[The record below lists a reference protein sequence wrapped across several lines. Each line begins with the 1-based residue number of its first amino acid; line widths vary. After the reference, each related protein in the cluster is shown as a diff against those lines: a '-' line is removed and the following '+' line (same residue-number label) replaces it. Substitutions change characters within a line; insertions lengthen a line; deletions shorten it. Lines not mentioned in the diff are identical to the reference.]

1 MGYRLIKPHKT
12 VYKPRALTSYL
23 PSSGASGFPNFRLF
37 RMIPRL
43 VRLGFAALLASA
55 TLATRAQT
63 PTAAPAVAPVSTPAT
78 PLVHPT
84 GGPDEELVTLK
95 LPDADIDTVL
105 TSLEALTGR
114 TVLRPAALQTATYN
128 FKTPK
133 PMPKSEVVLALETVL
148 MLNGISVAPQGDKFL
163 VVTQL
168 INAKSSAP
176 EMLTGSAFDQLPSG
190 KIATKLF
197 QLDFLRVNDLQP
209 LLQSVLNPQ
218 LLGFVPLPTANAA
231 LVTDSVS
238 NLQRLELLLKSLD
251 KPVTAGMTPKF
262 YQLHSAKAADVVT
275 RLRTIFQPLQV
286 QLGSTTTYNS
296 DDRTNQIILISDPR
310 QYPLFDNVIA
320 KLDDTAAEPDI
331 HNEVIYLKNAVA
343 TDLVTVVTQ
352 LVSGQIAAA
361 QRANAQ
367 NVRLN
372 QGISPAASVTPPG
385 VNPAIPGPSGATPP
399 VNPAVSSVLEGA
411 NIPNSNAF
419 SSLASAFADKRS
431 NSIVVTGTSQDIRLI
446 RQVIDKLDIIL
457 PQVRIEVVVAEVTLD
472 DQATSGISAL
482 GLQVTGD
489 KLVGF
494 TMSGPGMGITGA
506 AGGSSFVAINRI
518 NGNYDLAGIVNLT
531 TTPRKSNSTILTV
544 PSVVTSHG
552 NQAKFFDGET
562 RPVVTGTTS
571 TPSAAGTATTSSQ
584 VTQQQIGTTLTVTP
598 FIGND
603 GSVQLNL
610 VQDVS
615 DVTGTVTVDGN
626 TQYVIGDRSTTQY
639 VTARTGEI
647 IVLGGYRKK
656 IQSKGS
662 SRLGPIAFIGDLF
675 GTRTRDD
682 KHQELIFFLRPTI
695 LTNSPSDNAETMRR
709 VDSLPTRD
717 EIRHEIDPNYVAP
730 KQSLLRKI
738 LPK

>member
-1 MGYRLIKPHKT
+1 
-12 VYKPRALTSYL
+12 
-23 PSSGASGFPNFRLF
+23 
-37 RMIPRL
+37 MIPRL
-43 VRLGFAALLASA
+43 VRFGLAALLALTALVARAQPPAPAAPSSA
-55 TLATRAQT
+55 TV
-63 PTAAPAVAPVSTPAT
+63 APAN
-78 PLVHPT
+78 
-84 GGPDEELVTLK
+84 PDDELVSLK

-148 MLNGISVAPQGDKFL
+148 ALNGISVAPQGDKFL

-168 INAKSSAP
+168 QNARTSTP
-176 EMLTGSAFDQLPSG
+176 EMLTGSAFDQPASG
-190 KIATKLF
+190 KIAAKLF
-197 QLDFLRVNDLQP
+197 QLEFLRVNDLMP
-209 LLQSVLNPQ
+209 LLQGVLNPA
-218 LLGFVPLPTANAA
+218 LLGSVALPTANAV
-231 LVTDSVS
+231 LVTDSIS
-238 NLQRLELLLKSLD
+238 NLQRLELLLKGLD

-275 RLRTIFQPLQV
+275 RLRSIFQGTLQQ
-286 QLGSTTTYNS
+286 QLGQATTYNS

-310 QYPLFDNVIA
+310 QYPLFDNLIA

-343 TDLVTVVTQ
+343 TDLVTVITQ

-361 QRANAQ
+361 QRANAL

-372 QGISPAASVTPPG
+372 QGLGQSANVGQPAA
-385 VNPAIPGPSGATPP
+385 
-399 VNPAVSSVLEGA
+399 NPAVPGAPAITTPPSLAGALEGM
-411 NIPNSNAF
+411 NLPNSNAF

-431 NSIVVTGTSQDIRLI
+431 NSIIVTGTSQDVRLI
-446 RQVIDKLDIIL
+446 REVIDKLDIIL
-457 PQVRIEVVVAEVTLD
+457 AQVRIEVVIAEVTLD
-472 DQATSGISAL
+472 DAASTGISAL
-482 GLQVTGD
+482 GLQVSGD

-494 TMSGPGMGITGA
+494 NGSGPGFGVSGTAGSTTDFATITRN
-506 AGGSSFVAINRI
+506 AGNV
-518 NGNYDLAGIVNLT
+518 DLAGIISLT
-531 TTPRKSNSTILTV
+531 TTPRKSTSTILTV

-562 RPVVTGTTS
+562 RPVVTGSTS
-571 TPSAAGTATTSSQ
+571 TPNTAGSATTSST

-626 TQYVIGDRSTTQY
+626 TQYVIGTRQTTQY
-639 VTARTGEI
+639 VTAKSGEI
-647 IVLGGYRKK
+647 IVLGGFRKK
-656 IQSKGS
+656 TDSRS
-662 SRLGPIAFIGDLF
+662 TSRLGPIPIIGDLF
-675 GTRTRDD
+675 GTRTRANH
-682 KHQELIFFLRPTI
+682 HQELVFFLRPTI
-695 LTNSPSDNAETMRR
+695 LTNSPNDNAETMKH
-709 VDSLPTRD
+709 VDALPTRD
-717 EIRHEIDPNYVAP
+717 DIRKEVDPNYVPP
-730 KQSLLRKI
+730 KESIFHKL